1 MNQLLSNISWKKKI
15 FGVTGLFIL
24 GLIVEALMGGFTIL
38 TQNNAMRQALE
49 VSYAKV
55 NAAITARVAILEMSR
70 SQADLISQS
79 DPQKIRDASI
89 GAIRASSLLEESVQ
103 NLARTLGESPEIKEL
118 SSLIAEIKPEK
129 MNVIRAARKN
139 DDEQA
144 LQIDAAMQDS
154 MSRVE
159 ELSSNL
165 VDGSK

>member
-144 LQIDAAMQDS
+144 LQMLRIYRNSYLQ
-154 MSRVE
+154 
-159 ELSSNL
+159 L
-165 VDGSK
+165 